1 MKFPPAATYRS
12 RIANDVA
19 SSVVVPN
26 RIAPRLSTLTVRAD
40 AGSPPM
46 VVHRMPQRSQFA
58 RTRSQPRRP
67 IHPDGVHPLGVA
79 LLRGFASWP
88 ALSSP
93 WMRTGHQ
100 AGGAASSGRKIAGWL
115 LADAGSLCVWR
126 AMNAE

>member
-40 AGSPPM
+40 AESLPM
-46 VVHRMPQRSQFA
+46 VVYRLPPRSQVR
-58 RTRSQPRRP
+58 RTRTQARRSS
-67 IHPDGVHPLGVA
+67 HPDGVHPLGVA
-79 LLRGFASWP
+79 LLRGFASWT

-93 WMRTGHQ
+93 WMR
-100 AGGAASSGRKIAGWL
+100 
-115 LADAGSLCVWR
+115 
-126 AMNAE
+126 AEHE